1 MRCVSGRICSE
12 LTSYAESVDRFRWRP
27 VAGRVGGMRLLVLGG
42 TNFVGRAVVADALS
56 RGAQVTVFNRGHTV
70 PPPGVTP
77 LRGDRNQP
85 GGLASLATGEWDIAV
100 DTWSAAPVAVRNAAK
115 LLKDRVD
122 RYAYISSRSVYTGPG
137 GPYLTEQSPLV
148 EASADAGA
156 DGEQVAYAPAKRGG
170 ELAAEA
176 AFGDRTLLV
185 RAGLILGPRED
196 VGRLPWWLRRL
207 AQGGPAAAPGPHDLD
222 LQYVDAR
229 DLAQWTLDAVEAG
242 LSGPYNVVS
251 ESGHTT
257 MGELLDSCVQVTGN
271 VAQLHWVTPE
281 AVLAAGVEP
290 WTELPIWLPP
300 GTLHDLLHRGDVS
313 KALAAG
319 LRCRPVAE
327 TIADTWAWLSSL
339 DREPPQR
346 SDRPAPGLSAEA
358 EARLLALG
366 L

>member
-1 MRCVSGRICSE
+1 
-12 LTSYAESVDRFRWRP
+12 
-27 VAGRVGGMRLLVLGG
+27 MRLLVLGG
-42 TNFVGRAVVADALS
+42 TNFVGRAVVAEALC

-70 PPPGVTP
+70 PPPGVTS
-77 LRGDRNQP
+77 LRGDRDRP
-85 GGLASLATGEWDIAV
+85 EGLATLAAGDWDIAV
-100 DTWSAAPVAVRNAAK
+100 DTWSAAPVAVHNAAQ
-115 LLKDRVD
+115 LLKGRVD
-122 RYAYISSRSVYTGPG
+122 RYAYISSRSVYADPG
-137 GPYLTEQSPLV
+137 GRCLTEEGPLV
-148 EASADAGA
+148 EGSADAGA
-156 DGEQVAYAPAKRGG
+156 DGEEVEYGPAKRGG

-176 AFGDRTLLV
+176 AFGDRSLLV
-185 RAGLILGPRED
+185 RAGLILGPHED

-207 AQGGPAAAPGPHDLD
+207 ARGGPVPAPGPHDLD

-251 ESGHTT
+251 ESGHAT
-257 MGELLDSCVQVTGN
+257 MGELLDTCVQVTGN
-271 VAQLHWVTPE
+271 VAQLRWVTPE

-300 GTLHDLLHRGDVS
+300 GELHDLLHRGDVS

-319 LRCRPVAE
+319 LRCRPVVE
-327 TIADTWAWLSSL
+327 TIADTWAWLSTV

-358 EARLLALG
+358 ETKLLG

>member
-1 MRCVSGRICSE
+1 
-12 LTSYAESVDRFRWRP
+12 
-27 VAGRVGGMRLLVLGG
+27 MRLLVLGG
-42 TNFVGRAVVADALS
+42 TNFVGRAVVADALA

-70 PPPGVTP
+70 PPPGVT
-77 LRGDRNQP
+77 LMRGDRNRP
-85 GGLASLATGEWDIAV
+85 GGLATLADGEWDIAV
-100 DTWSAAPVAVRNAAK
+100 DTWSAAPVAVRDAAQ
-115 LLKDRVD
+115 LLKARVD
-122 RYAYISSRSVYTGPG
+122 RYAYISSRSVYADSG
-137 GPYLTEQSPLV
+137 GEYLTEQSPV
-148 EASADAGA
+148 VDGSADAGA
-156 DGEQVAYAPAKRGG
+156 HGERVAYASAKRGG

-176 AFGDRTLLV
+176 AFGDRTVLV
-185 RAGLILGPRED
+185 RAGLILGPHED

-207 AQGGPAAAPGPHDLD
+207 ARGGPTAAPGPHDLV

-229 DLAQWTLDAVEAG
+229 DLARWTLDAVEAG
-242 LSGPYNVVS
+242 LSGPFNVVS

-257 MGELLDSCVQVTGN
+257 MGELLDRCVQVTGN

-300 GTLHDLLHRGDVS
+300 GALHDLLHRGDVS

-327 TIADTWAWLSSL
+327 TIADTWTWLSSL
-339 DREPPQR
+339 DGEPPQR

-358 EARLLALG
+358 EAKLLG